1 MALKPNEVKFRKKH
15 ENSECEPCGFLF
27 PFICLFLFL
36 GSNPSMSLKSDLLK
50 LKVKISGLLSNF
62 ITIELMVFY

>member
-1 MALKPNEVKFRKKH
+1 
-15 ENSECEPCGFLF
+15 
-27 PFICLFLFL
+27 
-36 GSNPSMSLKSDLLK
+36 MSLKSDLLK